1 MKHGIL
7 WSYAGQSCISQVQG
21 AGLSSIL
28 LGAHITLLKGLIIYC
43 LLPHRLLTRTNSDL
57 HTRTFPR
64 LARAFTQYLIKSRS
78 NKKSKLFQKQH
89 MSKSETSQQ
98 EEMNSSGSN
107 IIVG

>member
-7 WSYAGQSCISQVQG
+7 WSYAGQSCISQVPG

-64 LARAFTQYLIKSRS
+64 LARAFAQYLIKSRS
-78 NKKSKLFQKQH
+78 CQKQH
-89 MSKSETSQQ
+89 MNKSETSQQ
-98 EEMNSSGSN
+98 EEMNSTGSN

>member
-1 MKHGIL
+1 MKYGIL

-43 LLPHRLLTRTNSDL
+43 LLPHGLTRTNRDL
-57 HTRTFPR
+57 HTSAFQR
-64 LARAFTQYLIKSRS
+64 LARAFAQYLIKSGS
-78 NKKSKLFQKQH
+78 CQKQH
-89 MSKSETSQQ
+89 LNKSETSQQ

>member
-64 LARAFTQYLIKSRS
+64 LARAFAQYLIKSRS
-78 NKKSKLFQKQH
+78 CQKQH
-89 MSKSETSQQ
+89 MNKSETSQQ
-98 EEMNSSGSN
+98 EEMNSTGSN